1 MLVSALREWDRK
13 LEFLCSKD
21 GGGRRSGRAV
31 LSSVEAV
38 RGCIV
43 KYAKFVELR
52 YKVEGDCVL
61 VDTGTRAMPE
71 ELEFK
76 VVSATGSGIQ
86 KGYMVTCTSR
96 TMPAANVS
104 EFIESSADG
113 DKCEYFMS
121 KLVESVLQK
130 EWALKYPPPESWK
143 PKQGAEGQTKPKQGA
158 QAPTKPKPVDAKG
171 KTDEKGKSCVIC

>member
-21 GGGRRSGRAV
+21 GGGKGSGRVV

-76 VVSATGSGIQ
+76 VVSATGSGNQ
-86 KGYMVTCTSR
+86 KGYTVTCTSR

-104 EFIESSADG
+104 EFIESSAAEERCMD
-113 DKCEYFMS
+113 FMS
-121 KLVESVLQK
+121 ELARIVIEK
-130 EWALKYPPPESWK
+130 EYNLKYPPRESV
-143 PKQGAEGQTKPKQGA
+143 KPKQGA

>member
-21 GGGRRSGRAV
+21 GGGKGSGRVV

-38 RGCIV
+38 KRCII
-43 KYAKFVELR
+43 KYAADIPR
-52 YKVEGDCVL
+52 RSRAEGDCVL
-61 VDTGTRAMPE
+61 VDLGTRREPE
-71 ELEFK
+71 EYEFK
-76 VVSATGSGIQ
+76 VVAGTGPGGTE
-86 KGYMVTCTSR
+86 GYMVTCTSCGL
-96 TMPAANVS
+96 PAANVS

-130 EWALKYPPPESWK
+130 EWALKFPPPESWK

-171 KTDEKGKSCVIC
+171 KTGEKGKSCVIC